1 MPFAVIFLVFFA
13 FNLNA
18 QNISVR
24 GSRVN
29 GDIYHLGGAIG
40 IGTDAPASSSLLDIN
55 STEKGILIPRLSSR
69 QISAVQNPANSLL
82 VFNTTE
88 NMFMFY
94 DEAILQWRTLMASEG
109 TSNAEKLWNRDNS
122 KQGITFLLNIDDNV
136 GIGTENPNASFEIK
150 PKGNDALRILT
161 SKTGISANIQFTD
174 KDDSNYVGFIAPD
187 TIDENILWQLP
198 NVKGDSGQVLTTDG
212 AGLLTW
218 SEKTAADTWIRDS
231 INNSVFLSF
240 ANDFVGIGTN
250 IPLKP
255 LHIFS
260 SYTETGGGGIEP
272 LAGNTAD
279 NYSVFRL
286 ENRRT
291 SVSDVGFSV
300 TDVNLW
306 DFENANDT
314 LNINY
319 KGYIVQVGEITE
331 KNFSFS
337 NDGTFTAEKF
347 AGDGSGLTNIE
358 LNGPIILDN
367 EMEAWTNNG
376 WSPRIQTKL
385 GTVWASTNKSSLGDY
400 YLGLGM
406 THSGWYF
413 MTRYDNG
420 DKDYVAVIRED
431 GKILCKELEIS
442 KSSGGYWNTPFIKVK
457 KPTNSDLAAFGFETN
472 LQHWVIAAISSS
484 SAGDGFWIKDIK
496 NNKVPFKITNTGVVE
511 IHDKLWVA
519 DEIAVQATNPWPD
532 FVFKDNY
539 KLMPLNQLQD
549 YIKENGHLPNIPT
562 SEDVK
567 KEGIKL
573 AQNQALMLQK
583 IEELTLYIIDLKE
596 ENDKLKDRIVE
607 LENR

>member
-1 MPFAVIFLVFFA
+1 METRKLPPLARLMPFAVIFLVFFA

-122 KQGITFLLNIDDNV
+122 KQGIIFLLNIDDNV

-187 TIDENILWQLP
+187 TVDENILWQLP

-255 LHIFS
+255 LHIVS
-260 SYTETGGGGIEP
+260 SYTETTGGGGIEP
-272 LAGNTAD
+272 LSGNTAD
-279 NYSVFRL
+279 NYSVLRL

-291 SVSDVGFSV
+291 SISDVGFSF

-306 DFENANDT
+306 DFENANNT

-319 KGYIVQVGEITE
+319 KGYIVQLGEITE

-347 AGDGSGLTNIE
+347 AGDGAQLTGLPWKRRGNDIYYTDGNVGIGTYDVMDKLHVVGNIYGTE
-358 LNGPIILDN
+358 SAAFKSIKLINGSMD
-367 EMEAWTNNG
+367 AWTNAG

-385 GTVWASTNKSSLGDY
+385 GTVWASTDKSNLGNY

-406 THSGWYF
+406 TNSGWYF
-413 MTRYDNG
+413 MTRKDNG
-420 DKDYVAVIRED
+420 TKRYVCVISNEGLLRATE
-431 GKILCKELEIS
+431 IL
-442 KSSGGYWNTPFIKVK
+442 
-457 KPTNSDLAAFGFETN
+457 
-472 LQHWVIAAISSS
+472 
-484 SAGDGFWIKDIK
+484 
-496 NNKVPFKITNTGVVE
+496 VE
-511 IHDKLWVA
+511 ERNWS
-519 DEIAVQATNPWPD
+519 D
-532 FVFKDNY
+532 FVFEPDYNPI
-539 KLMPLNQLQD
+539 PLNELEA
-549 YIKENGHLPNIPT
+549 YIKQNNHLPDIP
-562 SEDVK
+562 SA
-567 KEGIKL
+567 KEIKANGL
-573 AQNQALMLQK
+573 KLGKMQKLQMQK
-583 IEELTLYIIDLKE
+583 IEELTLYIIEQNK
-596 ENDKLKDRIVE
+596 RIKQ
-607 LENR
+607 LEKAVGSRQ